1 MNKRIGGM
9 LVAAMG
15 LSLLLAACGSGPA
28 EESHAPESTP
38 TSTTATTT
46 TITTTTTAPLPSV
59 GYCTADPSMHVR
71 VAPGPYEEVIGGLAW
86 GEQVNIVGKEGD
98 WYRITFKDGFAYVSA
113 QYIAAAPPVKT
124 TATTENGTTVTTE
137 GSDTTATE
145 TSETTAA

>member
-113 QYIAAAPPVKT
+113 QYIADVSPAETT
-124 TATTENGTTVTTE
+124 TADETET
-137 GSDTTATE
+137 TTAAE
-145 TSETTAA
+145 TDETTAE